1 MRDSKSVYQQFVD
14 FEERA
19 ATIYLQL
26 ASRFSNN
33 RELSSFWLDMAMQ
46 EKQHAGLL
54 QFCLCESLFASM
66 LPTTSEIEALRA
78 LFDGF
83 QNRAAEPH
91 LTVSAAF
98 SIAIEMEA
106 SEINSIYCHLTEP
119 VHSAMYL
126 LRRKIA
132 TSLPNHVD
140 ELIAAARKFGVEEYA
155 LAKLSR
161 EKERCSGQ
169 WQLQQ

>member
-1 MRDSKSVYQQFVD
+1 MKDSESVYQQFVD

-26 ASRFSNN
+26 ASRFSND
-33 RELSSFWLDMAMQ
+33 RQLSSFWLDMAMQ

-54 QFCLCESLFASM
+54 QFCLCESLFASK
-66 LPTTSEIEALRA
+66 LPTMSEIQAIRA

-83 QNRAAEPH
+83 QSRAAEPH

-98 SIAIEMEA
+98 SLATEMET

-119 VHSAMYL
+119 VHNAMYL

-140 ELIAAARKFGVEEYA
+140 ELIAAARKFGVEEDA
-155 LAKLSR
+155 LAKLNR

>member
-1 MRDSKSVYQQFVD
+1 MKEPKSVYQQFVN

-26 ASRFSNN
+26 ASRFSED
-33 RELSSFWLDMAMQ
+33 RQLSSFWLDMAMH

-54 QFCLCESLFASM
+54 QFCLYESLFASK

-91 LTVSAAF
+91 LTASAAF

-119 VHSAMYL
+119 VHNAMYL

-140 ELIAAARKFGVEEYA
+140 ELIAAARQFGVEEYA

-169 WQLQQ
+169 W